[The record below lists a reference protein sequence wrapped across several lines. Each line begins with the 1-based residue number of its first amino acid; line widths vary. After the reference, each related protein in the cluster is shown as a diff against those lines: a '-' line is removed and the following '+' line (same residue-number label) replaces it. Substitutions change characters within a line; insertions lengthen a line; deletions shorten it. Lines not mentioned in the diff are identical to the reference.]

1 MSIEA
6 SIADGSKPQQTPG
19 TRISIFKLLEAP
31 SKVRLESLSDAIFAV
46 AMTILVLDLKV
57 PSLPPEATSHHLWAT
72 LVPLWPK
79 IGAFIISFLFL
90 AKTWDVHRLIFHAVD
105 RVNYSFS
112 VLNLMLLMACC
123 LLPFSTSLVSE
134 HSHLTIAAW
143 IYIANMISL
152 PTLNYLLWEY
162 ATRGRRLARTDVSP
176 AVIEWFN
183 NNHRVVIA
191 VYSVAFPIAYFSSA
205 LGVLWIFTFQ
215 IVMHLLPFFSEH
227 MTGDTTEGMTGE
239 T

>member
-1 MSIEA
+1 MTIEVTTA
-6 SIADGSKPQQTPG
+6 ENPQPPSMPSAK
-19 TRISIFKLLEAP
+19 ISIFKLLEAP
-31 SKVRLESLSDAIFAV
+31 SKVRLETLSDAIFAV

-57 PSLPPEATSHHLWAT
+57 PTLPHDATSLHLWAA
-72 LVPLWPK
+72 LVMLWPK
-79 IGAFIISFLFL
+79 VGAFIISFLFL
-90 AKTWDVHRLIFHAVD
+90 AKTWDVHRLVFHAVD
-105 RVNYSFS
+105 RVNYTFS
-112 VLNLMLLMACC
+112 VLNLMLLMSCC

-152 PTLNYLLWEY
+152 PTLNYMLWEY
-162 ATRGRRLARTDVSP
+162 ATRGQRLARSDVSA

-205 LGVLWIFTFQ
+205 LSVLWIFTFQ
-215 IVMHLLPFFSEH
+215 IIMHLLPFFSRR
-227 MTGDTTEGMTGE
+227 MSGDTTEGVSE
-239 T
+239 I

>member
-1 MSIEA
+1 MTHENIADSIE
-6 SIADGSKPQQTPG
+6 KPQPPPK
-19 TRISIFKLLEAP
+19 ISIFKLLEAP
-31 SKVRLESLSDAIFAV
+31 SKVRLETLSDAIFAV

-57 PSLPPEATSHHLWAT
+57 PSLPPEATSQHLWLA
-72 LVPLWPK
+72 LVTLWPK

-105 RVNYSFS
+105 RVNYTFS
-112 VLNLMLLMACC
+112 VLNLMLLMSAC
-123 LLPFSTSLVSE
+123 LLPFTTSLISE

-143 IYIANMISL
+143 VYIANMISL
-152 PTLNYLLWEY
+152 PILNYLLWKY
-162 ATRGRRLARTDVSP
+162 ATRARRLARSDISP

-205 LGVLWIFTFQ
+205 LSVLWIFSFQ
-215 IVMHLLPFFSEH
+215 IIMHLVPFFSEK
-227 MTGDTTEGMTGE
+227 MTGDGTEGIADA
-239 T
+239 

>member
-1 MSIEA
+1 MTLETL
-6 SIADGSKPQQTPG
+6 IADNPNQTQRPAPK
-19 TRISIFKLLEAP
+19 ISIFKLLEAP
-31 SKVRLESLSDAIFAV
+31 SKARLETLSDAIFAV

-57 PSLPPEATSHHLWAT
+57 PSLPHDATSHHLWQA
-72 LVPLWPK
+72 LIPLWPK
-79 IGAFIISFLFL
+79 VGAFIISFLFL

-112 VLNLMLLMACC
+112 VLNVMLLMACC

-152 PTLNYLLWEY
+152 PILNYLLWEY
-162 ATRGRRLARTDVSP
+162 ATRKRRLARSDVSP

-205 LGVLWIFTFQ
+205 LSVLWIFTFQ
-215 IVMHLLPFFSEH
+215 IIMHLVPFFSER
-227 MTGDTTEGMTGE
+227 MTGDSTEGMTGE
-239 T
+239 A